1 MTQWVENPT
10 GGRDRGP
17 VAVAQAWFEVLVRPR
32 RFFRTGV
39 APGDQAPGLV
49 FAAAVVLV
57 EEATRMALV
66 SGAYPI
72 FGGQPVAS
80 KALGLAL
87 AVVLVM
93 PATLHLTA
101 ALQTVIL
108 IGGAP
113 DRAGVSETVQI
124 LSYAIAPC
132 VFAGPPIPGL
142 RLVCTLYGTV
152 LLVVGTSVVHN
163 VSLGRAAVL
172 GAVPAAI
179 VFGYGFRGFAA
190 AGELLAMAGVSLPL

>member
-1 MTQWVENPT
+1 VTQWVENPS

-17 VAVAQAWFEVLVRPR
+17 VAVARAWLEVLVRPR

-49 FAAAVVLV
+49 FAAAIVFV

-66 SGAYPI
+66 TGVYPV
-72 FGGQPVAS
+72 FGGQPLAS
-80 KALGLAL
+80 KALGLSL

-101 ALQTVIL
+101 ALQTLVL
-108 IGGAP
+108 MVGAP
-113 DRAGVSETVQI
+113 DRAGVSETVQV

-132 VFAGPPIPGL
+132 LLAGPPIPAL
-142 RLVCTLYGTV
+142 RAVCTLYGTV
-152 LLVVGTSVVHN
+152 LLVVGTSEVHG
-163 VSLGRAAVL
+163 VGMGRAAL
-172 GAVPAAI
+172 LAAVPAAI

-190 AGELLAMAGVSLPL
+190 VGDLLATAGVAVPV

>member
-17 VAVAQAWFEVLVRPR
+17 VAVARAWLEVLVRPR
-32 RFFRTGV
+32 RFFRAGV

-57 EEATRMALV
+57 EEATRMTLV
-66 SGAYPI
+66 SGAYPT
-72 FGGQPVAS
+72 FGGQPLAS
-80 KALGLAL
+80 KALGLAM

-113 DRAGVSETVQI
+113 DRAGVSETVQV

-132 VFAGPPIPGL
+132 IFAGPPIPEL

-190 AGELLAMAGVSLPL
+190 AGDLLAAAGVSLPL